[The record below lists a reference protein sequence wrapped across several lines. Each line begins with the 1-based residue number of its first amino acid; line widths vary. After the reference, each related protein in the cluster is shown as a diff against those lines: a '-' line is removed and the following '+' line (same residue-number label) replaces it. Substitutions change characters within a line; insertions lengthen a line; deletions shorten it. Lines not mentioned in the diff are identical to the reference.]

1 MATATLKAITFGSL
15 DDLLDAICEKLQLSP
30 TEYQLAEQRYEGIG
44 TYLDRHKLLSPFR
57 PRVYP
62 QGSVVLGTTVRPKG
76 RQEHDIDL
84 VCELQIEPSAVPNP
98 VAVLDLVQQSIQ
110 ESEVYRRLTE
120 RKNRCIC
127 LNYVGKFHLDILPA
141 CPDRS
146 SGGTCVV
153 VPDCRAQAWKASNP
167 EGYAAWFKSRCEAGA
182 TALLAR
188 AANLPKPEAVADKA
202 PLKLAVQLAKRARDV
217 QFSNDADLAP
227 RSVILTTLFAIHY
240 SGEESTFQAVDNIL
254 SGILRSMPAT
264 ARLVVLNP
272 MNAQEDFSESWREQ
286 RLYFAFLSFLRE
298 FSASWQEL
306 RTASGIQNIKAILE
320 KLFGEDITSDVVQ
333 DQVKRLNEARA
344 QSSLGIAGA
353 GILTHVPAP
362 TVRPV
367 PRHTYHGR

>member
-153 VPDCRAQAWKASNP
+153 VPDCRAQAGRRATRRDTPRGSSL
-167 EGYAAWFKSRCEAGA
+167 AARR
-182 TALLAR
+182 AL
-188 AANLPKPEAVADKA
+188 
-202 PLKLAVQLAKRARDV
+202 PL
-217 QFSNDADLAP
+217 
-227 RSVILTTLFAIHY
+227 
-240 SGEESTFQAVDNIL
+240 
-254 SGILRSMPAT
+254 
-264 ARLVVLNP
+264 
-272 MNAQEDFSESWREQ
+272 SWRELPTC
-286 RLYFAFLSFLRE
+286 RNPKR
-298 FSASWQEL
+298 W
-306 RTASGIQNIKAILE
+306 RTK
-320 KLFGEDITSDVVQ
+320 
-333 DQVKRLNEARA
+333 
-344 QSSLGIAGA
+344 
-353 GILTHVPAP
+353 PP
-362 TVRPV
+362 
-367 PRHTYHGR
+367 